1 MISLNKVNASNVW
14 KLLELQVL
22 PEQED
27 FVATNTESIVEAYT
41 TLAAGGTALPFGV
54 YADGQPVGFV
64 MFGYGPIPGDED
76 EPPVAFHDRPKFSG
90 TRLWQS
96 RIGSGAA
103 LSGWPSLRACRVH
116 LAVL

>member
-14 KLLELQVL
+14 NLLELQVL

-76 EPPVAFHDRPKFSG
+76 EPPVAAG